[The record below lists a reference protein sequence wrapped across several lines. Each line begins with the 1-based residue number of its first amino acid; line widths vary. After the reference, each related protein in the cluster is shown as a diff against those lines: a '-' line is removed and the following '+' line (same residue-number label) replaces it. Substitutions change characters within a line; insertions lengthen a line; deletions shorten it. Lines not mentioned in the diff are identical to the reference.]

1 MLQLYIKK
9 QKNDEVIC
17 SLAWDIIFTDYWK
30 VLVLNFSV
38 IGNTVFFESRSW
50 WKDDIYWLPRS
61 SYFELFGNWKYG
73 LFSAKRL
80 IERWYLLGLFE
91 LSMTFQGLGNMA
103 FRAVQIVISDKF
115 KHNNESFKYFIGYQ
129 EGEFV
134 QPLWIILPRISGYM
148 KYFEYGNKNMS
159 FLIKD
164 DEVREKSKQIWD
176 VIKNKLKIKF
186 HSLPVYDKKYLKTNW
201 ENMIV

>member
-61 SYFELFGNWKYG
+61 SCFQLFRDEEYDLFFSQKVGGKMVFTWSFWAFHDNPGHGKYG
-73 LFSAKRL
+73 FACSDCKTRNVIGTLG
-80 IERWYLLGLFE
+80 YLATL
-91 LSMTFQGLGNMA
+91 
-103 FRAVQIVISDKF
+103 VWKF
-115 KHNNESFKYFIGYQ
+115 WLVFYFLQ
-129 EGEFV
+129 V
-134 QPLWIILPRISGYM
+134 W
-148 KYFEYGNKNMS
+148 
-159 FLIKD
+159 
-164 DEVREKSKQIWD
+164 
-176 VIKNKLKIKF
+176 
-186 HSLPVYDKKYLKTNW
+186 
-201 ENMIV
+201 

>member
-17 SLAWDIIFTDYWK
+17 SSAWDIIFTDYWK

-61 SYFELFGNWKYG
+61 SCFELFGDGKYG

-80 IERWYLLGLFE
+80 IERWYLLDLFE
-91 LSMTFQGLGNMA
+91 LFMIFQGLGNMVS
-103 FRAVQIVISDKF
+103 RTVQIVISDKF

-129 EGEFV
+129 EGEIV
-134 QPLWIILPRISGYM
+134 QPFYVKSVDTSNTLNT
-148 KYFEYGNKNMS
+148 E
-159 FLIKD
+159 IKTC
-164 DEVREKSKQIWD
+164 
-176 VIKNKLKIKF
+176 LF
-186 HSLPVYDKKYLKTNW
+186 
-201 ENMIV
+201 